1 MNHLCSLV
9 EKYRKKD
16 GIIDAFG
23 LILYTD
29 EHANIIKVLRDD
41 DFWRSFHEISGPEW
55 GIFSIKPKKGYFGYP
70 ELGQGQIGFMIPIWR
85 EPCENTMLL
94 NEFNLESTK
103 DLPLFVIFTHLGNEI
118 LQVQIKIDDSSI
130 DKTYASIKEMIKVV
144 SSAIKNIIL
153 ENYKN
158 PEGVFSALQLAINNY
173 KEMKRIKKG
182 ISFHLWMKRLLT

>member
-1 MNHLCSLV
+1 
-9 EKYRKKD
+9 
-16 GIIDAFG
+16 
-23 LILYTD
+23 
-29 EHANIIKVLRDD
+29 
-41 DFWRSFHEISGPEW
+41 
-55 GIFSIKPKKGYFGYP
+55 
-70 ELGQGQIGFMIPIWR
+70 MIPIWR